1 MGVGEDGRRRSAS
14 FSGVSQHR
22 RRAASPTSYPP
33 DLPPPPH
40 SLHPHSRQPPAVP
53 TAQGDIK
60 DDPFYRLVFPTMD
73 MLAPHHRATLLKAR
87 AHARTHTACI
97 SMYAGASPGGPNPN
111 PSPNPEPNLEQ
122 ASEAGDPFKLK
133 ETVDEIREDLNP
145 HPAGQ
150 KALNAPKKEELT
162 GPERSP
168 TAPVARPL
176 ARGELLGLR
185 GAPLP
190 LPCSCRREGWW
201 RPGAGPKSP
210 IPLRLSTQAQVLG
223 DRALLPRG
231 RPDVPCLLHLLLPLG
246 AVHRR
251 LRPALCTEGRWVALH
266 LPR

>member
-1 MGVGEDGRRRSAS
+1 MHAHCMYKHVRWRSMHAGTLQRVQEDLTLTRARTLSLTLSRRARRGTRSSSRRRSTR
-14 FSGVSQHR
+14 SGRTSTLTRRGRRPSTRPRRRSSLACSTPARYHR
-22 RRAASPTSYPP
+22 R
-33 DLPPPPH
+33 
-40 SLHPHSRQPPAVP
+40 
-53 TAQGDIK
+53 
-60 DDPFYRLVFPTMD
+60 
-73 MLAPHHRATLLKAR
+73 AR
-87 AHARTHTACI
+87 ARC
-97 SMYAGASPGGPNPN
+97 S
-111 PSPNPEPNLEQ
+111 Q
-122 ASEAGDPFKLK
+122 
-133 ETVDEIREDLNP
+133 
-145 HPAGQ
+145 
-150 KALNAPKKEELT
+150 
-162 GPERSP
+162 PERSP